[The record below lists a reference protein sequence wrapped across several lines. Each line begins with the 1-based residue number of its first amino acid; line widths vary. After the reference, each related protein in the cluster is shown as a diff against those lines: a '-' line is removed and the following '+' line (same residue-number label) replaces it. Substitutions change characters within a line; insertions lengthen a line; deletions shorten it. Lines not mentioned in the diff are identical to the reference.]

1 MRALTF
7 VFALAAL
14 TTACADLPE
23 AGQDEASAAEL
34 SYQGLPG
41 IDGYLDVPDEDVGPR
56 IVLRSRNHDLP
67 ELGAPRIET
76 PVARFPTVLPDEAD
90 EADEAEGASDD
101 AANDAEA
108 GTPEAGWSETDGAWP
123 DDAPVQGDGDRP
135 DPEAEAGDG
144 DRPEPEGDEAAEE
157 DEAADGDEA

>member
-34 SYQGLPG
+34 SCHGLPG
-41 IDGYLDVPDEDVGPR
+41 IDGCLDVPDEEVGPH
-56 IVLRSRNHDLP
+56 IVLRPRNHDLP

-76 PVARFPTVLPDEAD
+76 PVARFPTVLPD

-157 DEAADGDEA
+157 DEAADGDEG